1 MACCLDKKWNGA
13 QELSIGTRPRMR
25 TVASEMGSN
34 ICILL
39 YLNTIFEYLYL
50 YLYLKATCYE
60 YLYLYL
66 NISEVFQKHQ
76 ILKNTFKYNVLDA
89 HVGS

>member
-1 MACCLDKKWNGA
+1 MVIL
-13 QELSIGTRPRMR
+13 QYVE
-25 TVASEMGSN
+25 GSTN
-34 ICILL
+34 QRWGQIKYHL

-50 YLYLKATCYE
+50 YLKVTCYE

-76 ILKNTFKYNVLDA
+76 ILQNTFKYNVLDT
-89 HVGS
+89 HDRS

>member
-1 MACCLDKKWNGA
+1 
-13 QELSIGTRPRMR
+13 MR

-76 ILKNTFKYNVLDA
+76 TLKIPLNIMYLMPMSVPKT
-89 HVGS
+89 